1 MKQNTDESTCINS
14 CGSMKS
20 KDQSEGCSTQYLYRK
35 EARYQ
40 LSNLSFHLHELGK
53 EQNKSKASRRKK
65 IKIEPEIDEVK
76 NRKPMEKTNKTDNS
90 FSNRAKK

>member
-1 MKQNTDESTCINS
+1 MLMKVHVSIAV
-14 CGSMKS
+14 GVRKARIRV
-20 KDQSEGCSTQYLYRK
+20 KGVTQYLYRK

-65 IKIEPEIDEVK
+65 I
-76 NRKPMEKTNKTDNS
+76 
-90 FSNRAKK
+90 